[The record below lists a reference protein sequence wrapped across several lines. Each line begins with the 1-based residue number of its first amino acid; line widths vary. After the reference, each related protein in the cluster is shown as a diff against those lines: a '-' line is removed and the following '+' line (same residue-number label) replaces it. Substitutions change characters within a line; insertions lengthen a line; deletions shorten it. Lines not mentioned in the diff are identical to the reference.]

1 MIAFNSNGAEVFG
14 VITRDL
20 TALKSPVENDKLLR
34 KIASTLT
41 ASMSIRVHEQG
52 KASDGTQ
59 IGTYSPEYM
68 KIRTGQYGN
77 AIKVSRG
84 KNKGKLKDAGV
95 YTKGKEKGNA
105 RKKYNRT
112 SDTKVILSLT
122 RQMENDLSVCEQS
135 PIKTTYGYAIGYQNQ
150 LNMEKL
156 ENLELKY
163 KKKILTKLSKEEESL
178 IELIVDNA
186 VRNSTNNQ

>member
-68 KIRTGQYGN
+68 KIRTGQYKSS
-77 AIKVSRG
+77 KVVRG
-84 KNKGKLKDAGV
+84 INKGQQ
-95 YTKGKEKGNA
+95 